1 MRVVRTFAGVLLL
14 TVGLAV
20 LLVGS
25 ALWMVAEQRGT
36 GDAFGASLERV
47 ETPGRAIVVPDLD
60 ALLRRDA
67 PFTRTAGTRLR
78 ISAGTDERPAFLGLA
93 PTVETGRYLASMPY
107 AQIERVRVTRGR
119 LPVQVTSVPRT
130 GALAAAVATPGE
142 QAFWVRQGAGTLDL
156 SPADLRGQRLS
167 LVVMYP
173 DARTGV
179 ALDLRT
185 ELRVGWIE
193 PTTWGVLAGGTLF
206 ALLGVA
212 ILVWPTRPR
221 EVVFVVEPSQL
232 PLLSARLGVRALD
245 DLGQPTPGTRKPLRS
260 RTSAGAVPAVPA
272 TEAVP
277 PGWPLHANLPT
288 SSPPRSTRPATLA
301 DLLAQPQPNSSQ
313 TGKPTGDAVTLRATA
328 AVVPAPV
335 ERPRADPDGVPAD
348 TAYPTASAHD
358 AAVGHAVPAEA
369 ARPAAAETHA
379 EPVDDDGGQAGR
391 APAEEPARSGVAR
404 ASSGVARA
412 ENNLARAW
420 PASKPPPAKLALNWP
435 PRAADKA
442 APVSRQ
448 SVNRAPVH
456 PGTAAQGRPGPTDP
470 ATIEPTRTE
479 QGDAVPTP
487 TEPSPVLDPAPAL
500 DPVHPT
506 QPIAATNVAGRAATT
521 GRPRKC
527 KPGSPEA
534 DGAEADGAEASA
546 GTGRV
551 PG

>member
-36 GDAFGASLERV
+36 RDAFGASLERV
-47 ETPGRAIVVPDLD
+47 ETPGRAVVVPDLD

-78 ISAGTDERPAFLGLA
+78 ISAGTDARPAFIGLA
-93 PTVETGRYLASMPY
+93 PTAETGRYLAAMPY
-107 AQIERVRVTRGR
+107 AQIERVSVTRGR
-119 LPVQVTSVPRT
+119 LPVQVASVSRVGVP
-130 GALAAAVATPGE
+130 AAAVATPGE
-142 QAFWVRQGAGTLDL
+142 QSFWVRQAAGTLDL

-173 DARTGV
+173 DAGSGV

-193 PTTWGVLAGGTLF
+193 PTTWGLLAAGTLF

-245 DLGQPTPGTRKPLRS
+245 DLGRPTSGTPRTREPLRS
-260 RTSAGAVPAVPA
+260 GSSAPVAPAGPA
-272 TEAVP
+272 TGAVP

-288 SSPPRSTRPATLA
+288 ATRPATLA
-301 DLLAQPQPNSSQ
+301 DLLAQPQPNSSR
-313 TGKPTGDAVTLRATA
+313 TGRPTGDAPTA
-328 AVVPAPV
+328 RETGVIVPAPV
-335 ERPRADPDGVPAD
+335 DRPRVDPDTVPAD
-348 TAYPTASAHD
+348 TAHPTAPAHG
-358 AAVGHAVPAEA
+358 AADPAVPAEA
-369 ARPAAAETHA
+369 ARPGGVGAHA
-379 EPVDDDGGQAGR
+379 VPGDDDGGQAGGDGGHADG
-391 APAEEPARSGVAR
+391 APAGR
-404 ASSGVARA
+404 ASHPAVSAMR
-412 ENNLARAW
+412 ENNLAHAW

-442 APVSRQ
+442 
-448 SVNRAPVH
+448 
-456 PGTAAQGRPGPTDP
+456 
-470 ATIEPTRTE
+470 
-479 QGDAVPTP
+479 
-487 TEPSPVLDPAPAL
+487 PAPAVDPAQVL
-500 DPVHPT
+500 DPVHPP
-506 QPIAATNVAGRAATT
+506 QPVPTTNVAGRAATS

-534 DGAEADGAEASA
+534 DGTEASIDNRPEDPRNGVRTPQPVNEPA
-546 GTGRV
+546 GPVEPAPGSEATAGSGRV